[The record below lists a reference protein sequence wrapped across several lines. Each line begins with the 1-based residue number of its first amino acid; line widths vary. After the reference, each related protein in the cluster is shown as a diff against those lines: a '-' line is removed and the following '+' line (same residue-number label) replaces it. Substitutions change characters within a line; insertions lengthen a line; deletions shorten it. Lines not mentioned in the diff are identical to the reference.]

1 MTARENV
8 VNTFMNNI
16 GIGLRGIKNLRK
28 SRSAGN
34 TPRTLNPLQQPRP
47 PTTPRPMYNTMGA
60 SLTMNPIRP
69 SPRPSAP
76 APFRDEAS
84 LMFEAQQKA
93 ERERLKKNV
102 KDVKV
107 KNLQTYLAINRLTVE
122 ELKKKIKNEY
132 NVEEWTMGGIKKR
145 DLVLKYLNLAGIK
158 VQGLKKPK

>member
-47 PTTPRPMYNTMGA
+47 PTTPRPMY
-60 SLTMNPIRP
+60 
-69 SPRPSAP
+69 
-76 APFRDEAS
+76 
-84 LMFEAQQKA
+84 AQQKA

-132 NVEEWTMGGIKKR
+132 NVEEWTMGGINKR

>member
-1 MTARENV
+1 LERPLVPNV
-8 VNTFMNNI
+8 
-16 GIGLRGIKNLRK
+16 
-28 SRSAGN
+28 A
-34 TPRTLNPLQQPRP
+34 
-47 PTTPRPMYNTMGA
+47 
-60 SLTMNPIRP
+60 
-69 SPRPSAP
+69 
-76 APFRDEAS
+76 FRDEAS

-93 ERERLKKNV
+93 ERERLKKDV